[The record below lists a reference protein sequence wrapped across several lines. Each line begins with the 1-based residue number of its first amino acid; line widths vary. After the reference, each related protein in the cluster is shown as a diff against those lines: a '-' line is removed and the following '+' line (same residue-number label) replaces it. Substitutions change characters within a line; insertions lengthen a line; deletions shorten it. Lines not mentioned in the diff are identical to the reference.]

1 MWRTPSSKALSGPLL
16 WKSGLE
22 DREVRDFMAFDH
34 ILSRVYQ
41 EAQVYM
47 RGALL
52 ISFEISSSDSFMIH
66 VAGVDRICDTMST
79 LAVPWQY
86 LRVGL
91 EFTQDPLR
99 GVHERRLL
107 SETCWFKEVPW
118 KWKWRVL

>member
-1 MWRTPSSKALSGPLL
+1 
-16 WKSGLE
+16 
-22 DREVRDFMAFDH
+22 MAFDH